1 MCNFFV
7 EKRLARPALSQE
19 NTQGKQS
26 LAKYISIGIQSI
38 GIEPREGAYG
48 MKCKTVFVGLLVIL
62 CFPSCLRAQTA
73 SIGGTVTDSTGAAV
87 PNANITAQNVN
98 TGEARTAQ
106 TDESGVYRVTNL
118 NPGVYDIR
126 VEHASFNTVL
136 YSQISLSVDQVLTID
151 AKLTVSAVRE
161 TVRVASESVAPIDLN
176 DAQVGN
182 LVDSR
187 QIEDLPLI
195 LRDPYQLVLLSP
207 GVVQSNTLFGGF
219 SVNGS
224 RERSNNFML
233 DGADNNDPDL
243 GGFPKGLSSLN
254 PETTEEFRVLTNSY
268 LPEFGRN
275 NGAIIDIVTKG
286 GTNNFHADLYWFGRY
301 TALSAKDF
309 FAQDRSQDPFVR
321 NQFGYS
327 VGGPIQKNKTFFFAN
342 EEFWRF
348 STTLLET
355 SIVPTAAFKSIFAP
369 TNPSPGIFTFQGTT
383 VDLNQ
388 NQPENIFDLP
398 PDPIVQTILNSYPNP
413 NGTLLDDARGIL
425 HFPSH
430 SRANA
435 NNVTGR
441 IDHDFSEQARLS
453 VRYTF
458 NQYSDSNY
466 QHEDF
471 LPGIGGV
478 STLQHNHNLT
488 ARLTSTAARGLTNE
502 LHLAFNRLEFPLT
515 CTGTAL
521 FDGLNN
527 RAFVDSVGRGLDVP
541 LTSSLSG
548 FGCIFLGDTSG
559 STRNAG
565 TYTAGDNISW
575 VLGRHTVKTGGEYRG
590 VYSNS
595 SNNFAARTITD
606 SAVFSNFGIPAVGT
620 GTALDQD
627 ATFQD
632 LMWLLYGGIDTVT
645 QAQFFDNSG
654 ARTPTDLRG
663 FRQREFAGYAQDS
676 YKIIP
681 NLTFTYGVRYEFF
694 GVPVETQNRMSTLLV
709 SPAGSGPFTFTQ
721 VGEGSGRAPL
731 YQDDWKDV
739 EPRLSVAWDPFRT
752 GKTSIRAGYGVYRD
766 RVFGQLVSLLRGD
779 PPFQMLE
786 TQRCLGFATGQPC
799 TLSAV
804 TPFANFQ
811 SSSTCPSPAC
821 NSPILPFL
829 VDPHLRTPYSQS
841 WSTGIQIEPY
851 PSLLLEANYVG
862 AKGTHLLRLVDGNPP
877 QPALVAQLVAFCNG
891 QGSPAAVQGCQS
903 TLEFNS
909 LYFDLESGLPAYVA
923 TGTDAVNN
931 NAFLH
936 AELFK
941 GIANS
946 IYHALQL
953 NITKRLSHGF
963 SLQGAY
969 TYSHAIDDG
978 PDPLLPINNNIVFTP
993 YPRNSF
999 NLRAERGNSE
1009 FDVTHRFVANYS
1021 WQLPF
1026 GHKDHAHGAAANLL
1040 ISGWTVSGITTLSS
1054 GLPFDVFT
1062 NVDTQHT
1069 GVSSRPDFTPGAT
1082 VLPSSDPRTQTGPS
1096 AALLSV
1102 PAFDSGGNLGRN
1114 HFRGPGINNS
1124 DAVLNKQVGIRE
1136 RVKLDLRFEFY
1147 NLFNRVQFNQPDA
1160 LLSDTNV
1167 FGHSTSEYVRPDFT
1181 TGARQIQLGMK
1192 LSF

>member
-1 MCNFFV
+1 
-7 EKRLARPALSQE
+7 
-19 NTQGKQS
+19 
-26 LAKYISIGIQSI
+26 
-38 GIEPREGAYG
+38 
-48 MKCKTVFVGLLVIL
+48 MKWKTVVVGLLA
-62 CFPSCLRAQTA
+62 FFSFSSSARAQTG
-73 SIGGTVTDSTGAAV
+73 SIAGTITDSSGAAV
-87 PNANITAQNVN
+87 PNAKITAQNVA
-98 TGEARTAQ
+98 TGASRWVQ
-106 TDESGVYRVTNL
+106 TDESGVYRITNL
-118 NPGVYDIR
+118 NPGVYDVRI
-126 VEHASFNTVL
+126 EHPNFNPVL
-136 YSQISLSVDQVLTID
+136 YSQLSLTVDQVLTLD
-151 AKLTVSAVRE
+151 AKLVVGPVKE
-161 TVRVASESVAPIDLN
+161 TIRVASESVAPVDLN
-176 DAQVGN
+176 DAQIGN

-207 GVVQSNTLFGGF
+207 GVAQSNTLFGGF

-233 DGADNNDPDL
+233 DGADNNDPDM
-243 GGFPKGLSSLN
+243 GGFPRGLSALN
-254 PETTEEFRVLTNSY
+254 PETTQEFRVLTNSY

-275 NGAIIDIVTKG
+275 NGAIIDIVTKR
-286 GTNNFHADLYWFGRY
+286 GTNDLHADIYWFGRY

-327 VGGPIQKNKTFFFAN
+327 VGGPIQKTKTFFFAN

-355 SIVPTAAFKSIFAP
+355 SIVPTAAFKNIFTPA
-369 TNPSPGIFTFQGTT
+369 SGGFFTFQGTT

-388 NQPENIFDLP
+388 NQPENLFNLP
-398 PDPIVQTILNSYPNP
+398 PDPVMQTILASYPNP

-441 IDHDFSEQARLS
+441 IDHDFSEQAMLS

-471 LPGIGGV
+471 LSGIGGV

-488 ARLTSTAARGLTNE
+488 TRLTSTAARGLINE

-515 CTGTAL
+515 CTGTSL
-521 FDGLNN
+521 FDSLNN
-527 RAFVDSVGRGLDVP
+527 GNGTFVDREGRGLDIP
-541 LTSSLSG
+541 LTSDLSG

-575 VLGRHTVKTGGEYRG
+575 VLGRHTIKTGGEYRG

-595 SNNFAARTITD
+595 SNNFASRTITD

-620 GTALDQD
+620 GTSLDQD
-627 ATFQD
+627 PTFQN
-632 LMWLLYGGIDTVT
+632 LMWLLYGGIDNRT
-645 QAQFFDNSG
+645 QAQFFDNVG
-654 ARTPTDLRG
+654 TRTPTDLRG
-663 FRQREFAGYAQDS
+663 FRQREFAGFAQDS
-676 YKIIP
+676 YKIVS

-694 GVPVETQNRMSTLLV
+694 GVPVEVQNRMSTLLV
-709 SPAGSGPFTFTQ
+709 SPDGPGPFTFTQ
-721 VGEGSGRAPL
+721 LGEGPGRAPL
-731 YQDDWKDV
+731 YQDDWKNV
-739 EPRLSVAWDPFRT
+739 APRASIAWDPFRT
-752 GKTSIRAGYGVYRD
+752 GKTSIRAGYGLYHD

-786 TQRCLGFATGQPC
+786 TQTCQGFAAGQPC
-799 TLSAV
+799 TFSPLS
-804 TPFANFQ
+804 PFGSPFGDFQ
-811 SSSTCPSPAC
+811 ASSVCPSLAC

-829 VDPHLRTPYSQS
+829 VDPNLRTPYSQS
-841 WSTGIQIEPY
+841 WSTGLQIEPY

-862 AKGTHLLRLVDGNPP
+862 TKGTHLLRLVDGNPP
-877 QPALVAQLVAFCNG
+877 QPNLVAKLVSYCNAQSTPAAVAACESTLQFNNLYFG
-891 QGSPAAVQGCQS
+891 LESGSPA
-903 TLEFNS
+903 F
-909 LYFDLESGLPAYVA
+909 VA

-946 IYHALQL
+946 VYHALQL

-963 SLQGAY
+963 AIQGAY

-978 PDPLLPINNNIVFTP
+978 ADPLIPINNNILFPP
-993 YPRNSF
+993 YPRDSF

-1009 FDVTHRFVANYS
+1009 FDVTHRLAVNYS

-1026 GHKDHAHGAAANLL
+1026 GHAKNHSPRSAAVLL
-1040 ISGWTVSGITTLSS
+1040 VGGWTVSGVTTVSS
-1054 GLPFDVFT
+1054 GLPFDIFT
-1062 NVDTQHT
+1062 NADTQHT
-1069 GVSSRPDFTPGAT
+1069 ALFARPDLNAGVT
-1082 VLPSSDPRTQTGPS
+1082 VPPSSDPRTQTGPS
-1096 AALLSV
+1096 FALFSL
-1102 PAFDSGGNLGRN
+1102 PAFGSGGNLGRN
-1114 HFRGPGINNS
+1114 HFRGRGINNS
-1124 DAVLNKQVGIRE
+1124 DAVLGKQVGIRE
-1136 RVKLDLRFEFY
+1136 RVKLNIRFEFY
-1147 NLFNRVQFNQPDA
+1147 NLFNRVQFTQPVNILDFNPA
-1160 LLSDTNV
+1160 APTAPPSNANV
-1167 FGHSTSEYVRPDFT
+1167 FGHSLNEFVRPDFT

-1192 LSF
+1192 ISF